1 MSGCGCEMEARNE
14 QERKTLK
21 IVLAINFAMFVIE
34 LILGLIAQS
43 SGLITDSLD
52 MLADASV
59 YAIGL
64 YAVGRNQSIQGNL
77 VRYSGLIL
85 ILLAIFAI
93 SDVVRRFIY
102 TSEPVSTL
110 MIGVGLI
117 ALFANLISLTL
128 INKHRNDGVHM
139 RASWIFTRV
148 DVIANAGVI
157 VAGILVLALR
167 SRLPDLIIGSI
178 IALVVLSGGIKILRE
193 AGEHSSKLPEA

>member
-1 MSGCGCEMEARNE
+1 MSGCGCEMEARNA

-21 IVLAINFAMFVIE
+21 IVLAINFAMFVVE
-34 LILGLIAQS
+34 LTLGLIAQS

-64 YAVGRNQSIQGNL
+64 YAVGRSQNIQGNL
-77 VRYSGLIL
+77 VRYSGFIL
-85 ILLAIFAI
+85 IMLAIFAL

-102 TSEPVSTL
+102 TSEPVSAL

-117 ALFANLISLTL
+117 ALIANLTSLTL
-128 INKHRNDGVHM
+128 INKHRHDGVHM

-157 VAGILVLALR
+157 VAGILVLALG

-193 AGEHSSKLPEA
+193 AGAHSTKLPEV